1 MPSTH
6 NHSRKSTAES
16 RLQTGLEQIREQA
29 LVYNRAVGSYNTH
42 LDNHRD
48 RRNLHDIPFRQP
60 ITANDA
66 FDEAIDGD
74 PASIE
79 SLLTYL
85 INQAHLDSE
94 LRRHQGT
101 FQIHIDACDHLRIAR
116 RQLITTLEA
125 TLHQLR
131 DTVD

>member
-1 MPSTH
+1 MSSTH
-6 NHSRKSTAES
+6 NHPRTSAAEP

-48 RRNLHDIPFRQP
+48 RRGLHDIPFREP
-60 ITANDA
+60 VTANDA
-66 FDEAIDGD
+66 FDDAVKGD

-79 SLLTYL
+79 SLLTDL
-85 INQAHLDSE
+85 IDQAHLDSE
-94 LRRHQGT
+94 LRRHQET

-116 RQLITTLEA
+116 TQLITTLEE